1 MGNENQINVE
11 NNRIMKYLYLILLA
25 IVPIWAFPQYNASC
39 FRLDNSNRKVNT
51 IAINS
56 FFSNDTIITLEM
68 RNDISEFYVSGVV
81 NFENEYDSYVRVIL
95 RDSYNYEYLVY
106 DNYPL
111 LAGTLSVS
119 FSNIA
124 LETKCLD
131 NITPSYLRIEMKNA
145 SLNLTSLSYVGV
157 KASKDY
163 SEASIV
169 ARVQNETIVDK
180 LNASLKARYMTWRAG
195 VTSVSEKSYEEKK
208 AMFGGS
214 LPQLY
219 GFDYYIGGVF
229 VMPDVYG
236 SRQLRS
242 NASSQYIGQ
251 WDWRNQ
257 WGKNWMTPVKDQNN
271 CGSCWAHSAVGTTE
285 AYINL
290 YYNRILNYDLSE
302 QELISC
308 SNAGNCAGGNERS
321 ALDAIISS
329 GIISEQCFHYIGAGA
344 QCSDRCPFPE
354 ERIFIQNCNFVSQ
367 NENAIKEKLF
377 RAPLALGINSG
388 WNHAVVLV
396 GYKTIAAGDTIYNV
410 DHSSKDSIVICFDSI
425 NHRQFIG
432 KTAWLIKNSWSKC
445 WGNSGYGYII
455 TNDSIVNS
463 FSYIDGKIS
472 SMLYDDTDIIWED
485 SDNDGYY
492 NWGVGLRPSTVPS
505 WVHWEEDGD
514 DTDASMGPLNT
525 YGYCKDLANVTDTLL
540 IDHDGYYYNDLDQSV
555 KICRGAT
562 FSIIGDI
569 TLLGYSSITIEAN
582 STLFVDGAK
591 LRYAQIHMKPQSH
604 LIIRNGGE
612 IYLKRYESMDVPL
625 GATVDISEG
634 AIFNRPY

>member
-81 NFENEYDSYVRVIL
+81 NFDNENDSYVRVVL
-95 RDSYNYEYLVY
+95 RDSYNYEHLVY

-169 ARVQNETIVDK
+169 ARMQNETIVDK
-180 LNASLKARYMTWRAG
+180 LNASLKARHMTWRAG
-195 VTSVSEKSYEEKK
+195 VTSLSEKSYEEKK
-208 AMFGGS
+208 ALFGGK

-229 VMPDVYG
+229 VMPDVYEN
-236 SRQLRS
+236 RQLQQES
-242 NASSQYIGQ
+242 FSSRCIPQ
-251 WDWRNQ
+251 WDWRNH
-257 WGKNWMTPVKDQNN
+257 WGKNWMTPVRLQF
-271 CGSCWAHSAVGTTE
+271 CGSCWAHSAIGTLE

-290 YYNRILNYDLSE
+290 YYNRMINYDLSE

-308 SNAGNCAGGNERS
+308 SDAGDCSGGNVVP
-321 ALDAIISS
+321 ALDYIITN
-329 GIISEQCFHYIGAGA
+329 GIVQKDCFR
-344 QCSDRCPFPE
+344 DT
-354 ERIFIQNCNFVSQ
+354 
-367 NENAIKEKLF
+367 
-377 RAPLALGINSG
+377 GINSSCDLKCSNPDEIVKMQSYNG
-388 WNHAVVLV
+388 ILLANDSLVKNKLFHSPMALEMHSWSHDVVLV
-396 GYKTIAAGDTIYNV
+396 GYKTISYGDTIHIGLSPNDTIV
-410 DHSSKDSIVICFDSI
+410 IDSIA
-425 NHRQFIG
+425 NPELYG
-432 KTAWLIKNSWSKC
+432 KTAWLIKNSHGPG
-445 WGNSGYGYII
+445 WGEKGYGYVICGDLSEYGFI
-455 TNDSIVNS
+455 SIC
-463 FSYIDGKIS
+463 GKIT
-472 SMLYDDTDIIWED
+472 SMLYNDSDIVWED
-485 SDNDGYY
+485 VDGDGYY
-492 NWGVGLRPSTVPS
+492 NWGVGPRPITLPS

-525 YGYCKDLANVTDTLL
+525 YGYCKDLANIADTLL
-540 IDHDGYYYNDLDQSV
+540 IEHDSYYYNDLNQSI
-555 KICRGAT
+555 KIIRGAT
-562 FSIIGDI
+562 LRLLGDI
-569 TLLGYSSITIEAN
+569 TLLGYSTITIEAN
-582 STLFVDGAK
+582 STLIIDGAK
-591 LRYAQIHMKPQSH
+591 LRYAKIIMEPQSH
-604 LIIRNGGE
+604 LIVRDGGE
-612 IYLKRYESMDVPL
+612 IYLKSNESLYVPL
-625 GATVDISEG
+625 GATVDVSEG
-634 AIFNRPY
+634 SIYNRPC

>member
-81 NFENEYDSYVRVIL
+81 NFDNENDSYVRVVL
-95 RDSYNYEYLVY
+95 RDSYNYEHLVY

-169 ARVQNETIVDK
+169 ARMQNETIVDK
-180 LNASLKARYMTWRAG
+180 LNASLKARHMTWRAG
-195 VTSVSEKSYEEKK
+195 VTSLSEKSYEEKK
-208 AMFGGS
+208 ALFGGK

-229 VMPDVYG
+229 VMPDVYEN
-236 SRQLRS
+236 RQLQQES
-242 NASSQYIGQ
+242 FSSRCIPQ
-251 WDWRNQ
+251 WDWRNH
-257 WGKNWMTPVKDQNN
+257 WGKNWMTPVRLQF
-271 CGSCWAHSAVGTTE
+271 CGSCWAHSAIGTLE

-290 YYNRILNYDLSE
+290 YYNRMINYDLSE

-308 SNAGNCAGGNERS
+308 SDAGDCSGGNE
-321 ALDAIISS
+321 
-329 GIISEQCFHYIGAGA
+329 IG
-344 QCSDRCPFPE
+344 
-354 ERIFIQNCNFVSQ
+354 
-367 NENAIKEKLF
+367 
-377 RAPLALGINSG
+377 RAPRLNSS
-388 WNHAVVLV
+388 H
-396 GYKTIAAGDTIYNV
+396 IATSRMP
-410 DHSSKDSIVICFDSI
+410 SS
-425 NHRQFIG
+425 
-432 KTAWLIKNSWSKC
+432 A
-445 WGNSGYGYII
+445 
-455 TNDSIVNS
+455 
-463 FSYIDGKIS
+463 
-472 SMLYDDTDIIWED
+472 
-485 SDNDGYY
+485 
-492 NWGVGLRPSTVPS
+492 
-505 WVHWEEDGD
+505 
-514 DTDASMGPLNT
+514 
-525 YGYCKDLANVTDTLL
+525 
-540 IDHDGYYYNDLDQSV
+540 
-555 KICRGAT
+555 
-562 FSIIGDI
+562 
-569 TLLGYSSITIEAN
+569 
-582 STLFVDGAK
+582 
-591 LRYAQIHMKPQSH
+591 
-604 LIIRNGGE
+604 
-612 IYLKRYESMDVPL
+612 
-625 GATVDISEG
+625 
-634 AIFNRPY
+634 

>member
-25 IVPIWAFPQYNASC
+25 IVPIWAFPQYDASC
-39 FRLDNSNRKVNT
+39 FKLDNSNRNANT
-51 IAINS
+51 IVVNS

-81 NFENEYDSYVRVIL
+81 NFDNENDSYVRVVL
-95 RDSYNYEYLVY
+95 RDSYNYEHLVY

-229 VMPDVYG
+229 VMPDVYEN
-236 SRQLRS
+236 RQLQQES
-242 NASSQYIGQ
+242 FSSRCIPQ
-251 WDWRNQ
+251 WDWRNH
-257 WGKNWMTPVKDQNN
+257 WGKNWMTPVRLQF
-271 CGSCWAHSAVGTTE
+271 CGSCWAHSAIGTLE

-290 YYNRILNYDLSE
+290 YYNRMINYDLSE

-308 SNAGNCAGGNERS
+308 SDAGDCSGGNVVP
-321 ALDAIISS
+321 ALDYIITN
-329 GIISEQCFHYIGAGA
+329 GIVQKDCFR
-344 QCSDRCPFPE
+344 DT
-354 ERIFIQNCNFVSQ
+354 
-367 NENAIKEKLF
+367 
-377 RAPLALGINSG
+377 GINSSCDLKCSNPDEIVKMQSYNG
-388 WNHAVVLV
+388 ILLANDSLVKNKLFHSPMALEMHSWSHDVVLV
-396 GYKTIAAGDTIYNV
+396 GYKTISYGDTIHIGLSPNDTIV
-410 DHSSKDSIVICFDSI
+410 IDSIA
-425 NHRQFIG
+425 NPELYG
-432 KTAWLIKNSWSKC
+432 KTAWLIKNSHGPG
-445 WGNSGYGYII
+445 WGEKGYGYVICGDLSEYGFI
-455 TNDSIVNS
+455 SIC
-463 FSYIDGKIS
+463 GKIT
-472 SMLYDDTDIIWED
+472 SMLYNDSDIVWED
-485 SDNDGYY
+485 VDGDGYY
-492 NWGVGLRPSTVPS
+492 NWGVGPRPITLPS

-525 YGYCKDLANVTDTLL
+525 YGYCKDLANIADTLL
-540 IDHDGYYYNDLDQSV
+540 IEHDSYYYNDLNQSI
-555 KICRGAT
+555 KIIRGAT
-562 FSIIGDI
+562 LRLLGDI
-569 TLLGYSSITIEAN
+569 TLLGYSTITIEAN
-582 STLFVDGAK
+582 STLIIDGAK
-591 LRYAQIHMKPQSH
+591 LRYAKIIMEPQSH
-604 LIIRNGGE
+604 LIVRDGGE
-612 IYLKRYESMDVPL
+612 IYLKSNESLYVPL
-625 GATVDISEG
+625 GATVDVSEG
-634 AIFNRPY
+634 SIYNRPC

>member
-1 MGNENQINVE
+1 
-11 NNRIMKYLYLILLA
+11 MKYLYLILLA

-81 NFENEYDSYVRVIL
+81 NFDNENDSYVRVVL
-95 RDSYNYEYLVY
+95 RDSYNYEHLVY

-169 ARVQNETIVDK
+169 ARMQNETIVDK
-180 LNASLKARYMTWRAG
+180 LNASLKARHMTWRAG
-195 VTSVSEKSYEEKK
+195 VTSLSEKSYEEKK
-208 AMFGGS
+208 ALFGGK

-229 VMPDVYG
+229 VMPDVYEN
-236 SRQLRS
+236 RQLQQES
-242 NASSQYIGQ
+242 FSSRCIPQ
-251 WDWRNQ
+251 WDWRNH
-257 WGKNWMTPVKDQNN
+257 WGKNWMTPVRLQF
-271 CGSCWAHSAVGTTE
+271 CGSCWAHSAIGTLE

-290 YYNRILNYDLSE
+290 YYNRMINYDLSE

-308 SNAGNCAGGNERS
+308 SDAGDCSGGNVVP
-321 ALDAIISS
+321 ALDYIITN
-329 GIISEQCFHYIGAGA
+329 GIVQKDCFR
-344 QCSDRCPFPE
+344 DT
-354 ERIFIQNCNFVSQ
+354 
-367 NENAIKEKLF
+367 
-377 RAPLALGINSG
+377 GINSSCDLKCSNPDEIVKMQSYNG
-388 WNHAVVLV
+388 ILLANDSLVKNKLFHSPMALEMHSWSHDVVLV
-396 GYKTIAAGDTIYNV
+396 GYKTISYGDTIHIGLSPNDTIV
-410 DHSSKDSIVICFDSI
+410 IDSIA
-425 NHRQFIG
+425 NPELYG
-432 KTAWLIKNSWSKC
+432 KTAWLIKNSHGPG
-445 WGNSGYGYII
+445 WGEKGYGYVICGDLSEYGFI
-455 TNDSIVNS
+455 SIC
-463 FSYIDGKIS
+463 GKIT
-472 SMLYDDTDIIWED
+472 SMLYNDSDIVWED
-485 SDNDGYY
+485 VDGDGYY
-492 NWGVGLRPSTVPS
+492 NWGVGPRPITLPS

-525 YGYCKDLANVTDTLL
+525 YGYCKDLANIADTLL
-540 IDHDGYYYNDLDQSV
+540 IEHDSYYYNDLNQSI
-555 KICRGAT
+555 KIIRGAT
-562 FSIIGDI
+562 LRLLGDI
-569 TLLGYSSITIEAN
+569 TLLGYSTITIEAN
-582 STLFVDGAK
+582 STLIIDGAK
-591 LRYAQIHMKPQSH
+591 LRYAKIIMEPQSH
-604 LIIRNGGE
+604 LIVRDGGE
-612 IYLKRYESMDVPL
+612 IYLKSNESLYVPL
-625 GATVDISEG
+625 GATVDVSEG
-634 AIFNRPY
+634 SIYNRPC